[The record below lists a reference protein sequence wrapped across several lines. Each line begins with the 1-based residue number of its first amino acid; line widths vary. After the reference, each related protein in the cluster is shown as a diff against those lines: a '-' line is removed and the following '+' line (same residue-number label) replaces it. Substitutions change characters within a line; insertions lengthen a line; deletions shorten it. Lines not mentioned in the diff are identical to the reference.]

1 MNLVKRPPNTHWC
14 YSQPQSLRC
23 WSSRGQLT
31 AKAPVALATCS
42 TRFSTTSWVARSHL
56 AKPTQNE
63 SGQAAVEFALVLPF
77 VILAV
82 ASLFVAARVVA
93 DQLALWHGAYAG
105 AYAASLQPD
114 NAEAIQQAVVTET
127 GISNVSVSTTRA
139 DPYITVSVS
148 TTRTIPLFI
157 FSWSVRA
164 FTMNADVTI
173 HIQDT

>member
-1 MNLVKRPPNTHWC
+1 M
-14 YSQPQSLRC
+14 
-23 WSSRGQLT
+23 
-31 AKAPVALATCS
+31 
-42 TRFSTTSWVARSHL
+42 
-56 AKPTQNE
+56 AKPTQTE

-82 ASLFVAARVVA
+82 ASLFVAALVVA

-105 AYAASLQPD
+105 AYAASLEPD

-148 TTRTIPLFI
+148 TTRNMPLFI
-157 FSWSVRA
+157 FGWSVHA
-164 FTMNADVTI
+164 FTLHADVTI
-173 HIQDT
+173 RIQDT

>member
-1 MNLVKRPPNTHWC
+1 
-14 YSQPQSLRC
+14 
-23 WSSRGQLT
+23 
-31 AKAPVALATCS
+31 
-42 TRFSTTSWVARSHL
+42 L
-56 AKPTQNE
+56 AKPTQTE

-105 AYAASLQPD
+105 AYAASLEPD

-148 TTRTIPLFI
+148 TTRNMPLFI
-157 FSWSVRA
+157 FGWSVHA
-164 FTMNADVTI
+164 FTLHADVTI
-173 HIQDT
+173 RIQDT